1 MSQKE
6 LAARQPREEDESR
19 KKGFVGKAALISE
32 IAGALSEKRSKET
45 HQILA
50 SYVVVETISAL
61 VSAVDAKNAYE
72 ELLLSHASALFQKRN
87 RASSPAAE
95 DAAKSPDARPLSD
108 EQAVVLALR
117 GMGLNAKVT
126 ERKTTPSGIYI
137 ALTVNVEGES
147 CRIGISPRLMEA
159 EDPVAEAEKSIRR
172 FGIRTREEERGM
184 MLERRRQSRPPAL
197 PVESLGIDATRLERR
212 KFTYDGR
219 DDINGGNYFTYMG
232 DGIESTFCISPDIRG
247 KDLLA
252 ELDRRIFE
260 LHIKEKNVPFDA
272 SVIEEA
278 SGSFRS
284 SLQIESIGQGGLKAI
299 AKALDRM
306 VFDPDINTRMVPAE
320 YRESFVAL
328 RESVVFKRWLEV
340 REKGVLKS
348 GEEESFMRA
357 MEILDH
363 PAQRLVNAIRK
374 EYTGQNGSVS
384 IEGEMI
390 IEATVGF
397 HRDAPSGVCDEA
409 VANIRKAYS
418 MVSREDTSELDPK
431 TLDNIYMLMV
441 DTIREAFGG
450 LRSAVAY

>member
-1 MSQKE
+1 
-6 LAARQPREEDESR
+6 
-19 KKGFVGKAALISE
+19 
-32 IAGALSEKRSKET
+32 
-45 HQILA
+45 
-50 SYVVVETISAL
+50 
-61 VSAVDAKNAYE
+61 
-72 ELLLSHASALFQKRN
+72 
-87 RASSPAAE
+87 
-95 DAAKSPDARPLSD
+95 
-108 EQAVVLALR
+108 
-117 GMGLNAKVT
+117 
-126 ERKTTPSGIYI
+126 
-137 ALTVNVEGES
+137 
-147 CRIGISPRLMEA
+147 
-159 EDPVAEAEKSIRR
+159 
-172 FGIRTREEERGM
+172 
-184 MLERRRQSRPPAL
+184 
-197 PVESLGIDATRLERR
+197 
-212 KFTYDGR
+212 
-219 DDINGGNYFTYMG
+219 
-232 DGIESTFCISPDIRG
+232 
-247 KDLLA
+247 
-252 ELDRRIFE
+252 
-260 LHIKEKNVPFDA
+260 
-272 SVIEEA
+272 
-278 SGSFRS
+278 
-284 SLQIESIGQGGLKAI
+284 
-299 AKALDRM
+299 
-306 VFDPDINTRMVPAE
+306 
-320 YRESFVAL
+320 VAL